1 MWKWC
6 LSSDFSNSQL
16 LPKSFGGRLMWRRPT
31 NDKSGLHVYG
41 GDEGRN
47 YIRKKEL
54 WEMDRRFYQRNH
66 YSNLDQLC
74 NHFHCYSRNSQGLNY
89 LLRSI
94 FVLLIHSLN
103 HLQLLLHSLKPNS
116 STHPLQIY
124 CIGFTGLEFI
134 YPLGIVHKPSP
145 YNWCRLWEELMY

>member
-1 MWKWC
+1 
-6 LSSDFSNSQL
+6 
-16 LPKSFGGRLMWRRPT
+16 
-31 NDKSGLHVYG
+31 
-41 GDEGRN
+41 
-47 YIRKKEL
+47 
-54 WEMDRRFYQRNH
+54 MDRRFYQRNH

-74 NHFHCYSRNSQGLNY
+74 NHFHCYSRNNRGLNY

-124 CIGFTGLEFI
+124 CIGLTGLEFI

-145 YNWCRLWEELMY
+145 YRYIYLIALGWLFVINLSFFFSQKFLSRDPFYFFLTN